1 MQFDPSTSDGWR
13 STYKLLTGAIVPRAI
28 AFVSTVSP
36 DGTLN
41 LAPFSFF
48 TAACANPPTVLFCP
62 MFRGEEAEKKDTLR
76 NIEDTGEF
84 VINVVTESIA
94 ERMNVCATEF
104 PFGINEFEESG
115 LTPAPSVRVRPP
127 RVSESPINMECTLN
141 QIVTIS
147 DRPGGGSI
155 VIGEVVAFHVA
166 DELVEDFRID
176 TAKLAP
182 IGRLAGPSYTRV
194 REFFEMERLPYQ
206 ALR

>member
-36 DGTLN
+36 DGSLN

-62 MFRGEEAEKKDTLR
+62 MFRGDEADKKDTLR
-76 NIEDTGEF
+76 NIEATREF
-84 VINVVTESIA
+84 VVNVVTETIA
-94 ERMNVCATEF
+94 EQMNVCATEF
-104 PFGINEFEESG
+104 PFGVNEFEEAG
-115 LTPAPSVRVRPP
+115 LTPAPSQRVKPP

-166 DELVEDFRID
+166 DELVDDFRID
-176 TAKLAP
+176 VAKLAP
-182 IGRLAGPSYTRV
+182 IGRLAGPTYARV

-206 ALR
+206 AAR